1 MKTTTETTIQDASVM
16 NLCHFEWDDQLY
28 IELDN
33 EDSIK
38 VTCDPQTYIMLF
50 RNLLCAKS
58 PVIKKD
64 CEGLKDYYISSLK
77 EIKEK
82 LNAMDAL
89 N

>member
-1 MKTTTETTIQDASVM
+1 M
-16 NLCHFEWDDQLY
+16 NLMHFEWCNGLY
-28 IELDN
+28 IEL
-33 EDSIK
+33 EDGDSVKIEDCSPEK
-38 VTCDPQTYIMLF
+38 YIMLF

-77 EIKEK
+77 EIKKK